1 MCEYWSDEDGCVTYC
16 DGDAGADVANH
27 EGVARQHAASK
38 VAEALQALD
47 ASDPLAG
54 AIMRVFEDHLGHDG
68 VLDCVSLR
76 CALADL
82 DAFAADE
89 TAVEAITRLTG
100 LPELEV
106 RFALQAEPSDED
118 VRLYAMRVWGWHR
131 IVCKNCFHTIE
142 SWKVSRSLIKMMYY
156 VIGEIEDECGVIS
169 PTWTWYVRGNGR
181 RFEIA
186 NADMEAGIIPRAEVS

>member
-1 MCEYWSDEDGCVTYC
+1 MCEYWADKDGCVTYC

-27 EGVARQHAASK
+27 EGVARQHAARN
-38 VAEALQALD
+38 VADALQSLSGD
-47 ASDPLAG
+47 DPLVA
-54 AIMRVFEDHLGHDG
+54 AINRVFTNHINHDG
-68 VLDCVSLR
+68 VLDCTALR
-76 CALADL
+76 CDL
-82 DAFAADE
+82 GNLDEFAGDE
-89 TAVEAITRLTG
+89 TPVEAITRLTG

-131 IVCKNCFHTIE
+131 IVCKGSFYTIE

-156 VIGEIEDECGVIS
+156 VIGEIEDECGLSS